1 MRSDESRR
9 ANLYHVIHQTDG
21 HIQTTALPVPRPSD
35 GTSGK
40 GPMPSHKLHC

>member
-9 ANLYHVIHQTDG
+9 ANLYHVIHQRDG
-21 HIQTTALPVPRPSD
+21 HIHTTALPVQRPGD

-40 GPMPSHKLHC
+40 SPMPSHTLLF